1 MKRKLSPPHIEFL
14 EQRRLLA
21 GTVPHFD
28 QDAAP
33 IATNDAA
40 THSVAAPIVVA
51 TSSQLITPTITW
63 PTPAPITYGTPI
75 SNTQLNAK
83 ANVPGTFTYFVT
95 AGTILPAGTQPLA
108 VQFTPTDTT
117 KYAQAI
123 ADVNFVINKADP
135 KITWPTPA
143 SITYGTALGATQLN
157 ATANVPGSFSYSIS
171 PGTVLAAGTQT
182 LTVAFTPSDQGDYN
196 TVLSSVNL
204 VINKAT
210 PTLTWATPAPIT
222 YGTALS

>member
-1 MKRKLSPPHIEFL
+1 MKRKLFPPHIEFL

-28 QDAAP
+28 QDAAA

-40 THSVAAPIVVA
+40 THSVAAPVVVA

-123 ADVNFVINKADP
+123 ADVNLVINKADP

-143 SITYGTALGATQLN
+143 SITYGTALGAPTKRHRKCPRIVQLQYFARN
-157 ATANVPGSFSYSIS
+157 RSRRGHTDPDGRLHPQRSRRLQHGSF
-171 PGTVLAAGTQT
+171 QR
-182 LTVAFTPSDQGDYN
+182 
-196 TVLSSVNL
+196 
-204 VINKAT
+204 
-210 PTLTWATPAPIT
+210 
-222 YGTALS
+222 